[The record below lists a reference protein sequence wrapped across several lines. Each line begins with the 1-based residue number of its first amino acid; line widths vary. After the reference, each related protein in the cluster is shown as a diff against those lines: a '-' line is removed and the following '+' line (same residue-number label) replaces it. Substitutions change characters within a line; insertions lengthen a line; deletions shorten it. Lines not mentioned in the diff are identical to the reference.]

1 MSFTPKN
8 KTYNVSRYWK
18 LEEYS
23 NEEVLE
29 QIKNFTN
36 EFKNL
41 DDNFTNSLKKNIEN
55 EEIIFRGFIRPP
67 KDSNIVKL
75 IIGKNGKWFKKTTLD
90 CNIHFIWHDYDSQT
104 FYLWG
109 QKYPLIKALNRL
121 WYRCKDQTK
130 KYFSNKDTPQLK
142 SENDEKNLTSNNNDD
157 DNLEKN
163 KTENKT
169 SNDISPNLSALEKA
183 KLRLKQKQKN

>member
-1 MSFTPKN
+1 MLSKREKMSFTLKN

-41 DDNFTNSLKKNIEN
+41 DDNFANSLKKNIEN

-130 KYFSNKDTPQLK
+130 KYFS
-142 SENDEKNLTSNNNDD
+142 
-157 DNLEKN
+157 
-163 KTENKT
+163 
-169 SNDISPNLSALEKA
+169 SNDKHPDS
-183 KLRLKQKQKN
+183 

>member
-41 DDNFTNSLKKNIEN
+41 DDNFTNSIKK
-55 EEIIFRGFIRPP
+55 
-67 KDSNIVKL
+67 K
-75 IIGKNGKWFKKTTLD
+75 
-90 CNIHFIWHDYDSQT
+90 H
-104 FYLWG
+104 
-109 QKYPLIKALNRL
+109 
-121 WYRCKDQTK
+121 
-130 KYFSNKDTPQLK
+130 
-142 SENDEKNLTSNNNDD
+142 
-157 DNLEKN
+157 
-163 KTENKT
+163 
-169 SNDISPNLSALEKA
+169 
-183 KLRLKQKQKN
+183 